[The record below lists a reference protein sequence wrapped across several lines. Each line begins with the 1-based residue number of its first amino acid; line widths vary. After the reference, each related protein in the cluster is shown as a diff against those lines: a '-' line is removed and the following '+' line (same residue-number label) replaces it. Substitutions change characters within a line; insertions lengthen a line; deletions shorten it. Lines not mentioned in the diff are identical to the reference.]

1 MLYLVPSFTIMSFPC
16 VFSLYLLTSDNFFT
30 PGTVY
35 HNLVTSRLRS
45 ISAPIQGRKSYWI
58 FKLPV
63 HLFDHV
69 LHTLKFPKHCILVQ
83 LIAKTKQPTG
93 LPNAFIII
101 LAIHV
106 RSHLGRSNEESAHA
120 KVRHVHITI

>member
-1 MLYLVPSFTIMSFPC
+1 
-16 VFSLYLLTSDNFFT
+16 
-30 PGTVY
+30 
-35 HNLVTSRLRS
+35 
-45 ISAPIQGRKSYWI
+45 
-58 FKLPV
+58 LPV

-106 RSHLGRSNEESAHA
+106 CSQLPIWVGPMKNLHMQKFAMYILPFNLSMNKGMSSSQYFFLLFAFFSQGELMIS
-120 KVRHVHITI
+120 